1 MDRVLVI
8 GRFQP
13 FHKGHLASVEAVA
26 DDFDEVVIVVGSAE
40 ESHTMHDPFTA
51 GERVEMI
58 RAALSEAGLDDAYP
72 VPVRDLHR
80 NALWVHHVETYV
92 PSFDAVVTHNPLP
105 ARLFSEAGY
114 EVVQPDLAERKRYQ
128 GEVVR
133 QRLLDGGDWAGLVPD
148 AVAEVVERVRGERRM
163 REVEGGTG
171 GRDRPR

>member
-1 MDRVLVI
+1 MRRVLVI

-13 FHKGHLASVEAVA
+13 FHRGHLAGVEAVA
-26 DDFDEVVIVVGSAE
+26 PDFDEVVLVVGSAE
-40 ESHTMHDPFTA
+40 KSHTMENPFTA

-58 RAALSEAGLDDAYP
+58 RAALADAGIGDAYP

-92 PSFDAVVTHNPLP
+92 PGFEAVVTHNPLP

-114 EVVQPDLAERKRYQ
+114 EVVQPDLSERKRYR

-133 QRLLDGGDWAGLVPD
+133 QRLLDGGDWASLVPD
-148 AVAEVVERVRGERRM
+148 AVAEVIASVDGERRM
-163 REVEGGTG
+163 REVEEGTG
-171 GRDRPR
+171 GRERPR